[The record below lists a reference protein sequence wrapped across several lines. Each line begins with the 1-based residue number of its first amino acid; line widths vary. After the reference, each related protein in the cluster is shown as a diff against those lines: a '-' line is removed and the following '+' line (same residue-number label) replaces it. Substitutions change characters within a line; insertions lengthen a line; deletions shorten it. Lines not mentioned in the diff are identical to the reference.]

1 MVAEVYGLARRPV
14 AHMDRVSLVKRITYP
29 VSCGDSEP
37 IKLGSF
43 DTKEVSLKGERT
55 SRVVEPFLDIFLFLS
70 RRY

>member
-1 MVAEVYGLARRPV
+1 
-14 AHMDRVSLVKRITYP
+14 MDRVSLVKRITYP